1 VLRRS
6 NPVHWYMECV
16 FI

>member
-6 NPVHWYMECV
+6 NPVLL
-16 FI
+16 